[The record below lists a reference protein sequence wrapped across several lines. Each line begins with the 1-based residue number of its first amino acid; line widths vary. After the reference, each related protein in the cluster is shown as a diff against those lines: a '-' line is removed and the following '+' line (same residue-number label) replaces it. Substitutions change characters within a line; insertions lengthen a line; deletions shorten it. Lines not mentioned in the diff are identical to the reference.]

1 MTGIDWQGAARKG
14 QLTEVLYLL
23 ACRLAWRRH
32 GDQRAR
38 DELVRASEC
47 GNAEIREIAA
57 NILKSFTEIT
67 HSGTAY
73 EQQASPQQVRRKTRG
88 A

>member
-1 MTGIDWQGAARKG
+1 MTGINWQDAARKG
-14 QLTEVLYLL
+14 QMTEVLYLF

-47 GNAEIREIAA
+47 DNAEIREIAA
-57 NILKSFTEIT
+57 NLLDSSNEIQN
-67 HSGTAY
+67 SGTGY
-73 EQQASPQQVRRKTRG
+73 EEAPRQPSRNSRG
-88 A
+88 T